1 MQFSHPSCISVNT
14 LVLWPSVP
22 ETLESKPYWDMI
34 FIGFRTSGLLSC
46 LLSTKQWGCWILPS
60 SSFYSWKAIFF
71 SPPQQASWHHSGLAS
86 LMATSWSKLIYTW
99 TRQTREEEVFHT
111 LYWHAFPPLLQ
122 MNPIWLRL
130 SLCFISSLPLSF
142 LLFLF
147 FLLIPFNTS
156 PSFQCLR
163 TQL

>member
-14 LVLWPSVP
+14 SVLWPSVP

-34 FIGFRTSGLLSC
+34 FIGFHTSGLLTS
-46 LLSTKQWGCWILPS
+46 LKYKTMGFLESRHPPP
-60 SSFYSWKAIFF
+60 FYSWKAFFF
-71 SPPQQASWHHSGLAS
+71 SPPQQASWHHSGLAR

-111 LYWHAFPPLLQ
+111 LYWRAFPPLLR

-130 SLCFISSLPLSF
+130 SLCFISSLPLTF

-147 FLLIPFNTS
+147 FPPRPF
-156 PSFQCLR
+156 QH
-163 TQL
+163 